1 MYFINW
7 KINYCIR
14 NLSSIIL
21 TSCVSINNVWYSN
34 FNRTC
39 FDKVKKKKIS
49 TNNYLITFSDSINI
63 PSLVH
68 VHSWGN
74 KIHHTLRNNGADF
87 DFGIIF
93 AYWGVVGI
101 LIKFWSLCQFCNT
114 HISASSVC
122 ELHAVTHVKIYISL
136 WWKSLMQPSV
146 MLCPS
151 VQLVVSKGV
160 LDCGPS
166 GEGQAF
172 FLIFAIYVGCD
183 SNCGQ
188 INLLM
193 PTDQIWDCHVV
204 QTLAKI
210 DT

>member
-1 MYFINW
+1 M
-7 KINYCIR
+7 
-14 NLSSIIL
+14 
-21 TSCVSINNVWYSN
+21 
-34 FNRTC
+34 
-39 FDKVKKKKIS
+39 S
-49 TNNYLITFSDSINI
+49 TNNYLITLSNSINI

-68 VHSWGN
+68 VLSWGN

-87 DFGIIF
+87 DFDIIF

-101 LIKFWSLCQFCNT
+101 LIKFWSLCPFCNT

-122 ELHAVTHVKIYISL
+122 EFYAVTHVKIYISL

-146 MLCPS
+146 MSRRNTCTPS
-151 VQLVVSKGV
+151 AQLVVSKGV

-172 FLIFAIYVGCD
+172 FWIFAIYVECD
-183 SNCGQ
+183 ANCGQ

-204 QTLAKI
+204 QTLPKI
-210 DT
+210 DTL